1 MKIWYYDKICVLMTS
16 NTFFI
21 YVINLF
27 RNIEHQE
34 NCFTD
39 KNKTNMCD
47 ICGSYLKILNIR
59 RIVLQIKGRIK
70 CLKM

>member
-1 MKIWYYDKICVLMTS
+1 MTL

-39 KNKTNMCD
+39 KNKTNTCDD
-47 ICGSYLKILNIR
+47 ICGSYLEILNIK
-59 RIVLQIKGRIK
+59 RIVLQVKRRIK